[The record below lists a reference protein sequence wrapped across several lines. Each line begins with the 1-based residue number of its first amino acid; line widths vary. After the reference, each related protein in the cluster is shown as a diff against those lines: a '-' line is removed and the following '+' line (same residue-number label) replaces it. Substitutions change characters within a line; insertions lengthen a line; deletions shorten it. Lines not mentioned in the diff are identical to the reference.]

1 MRHSAHDRSGADDSL
16 FVLHCNVGKLKI
28 LGWRYKLLPLYNW
41 WNEFSGS
48 TMRTIHYSDACNSL
62 EAVIDQMVENQ
73 EAVLI
78 TRWGAPNA
86 VVMSEEQY
94 TSWAETIYLL
104 NSPANAEH
112 LARSLE

>member
-1 MRHSAHDRSGADDSL
+1 M
-16 FVLHCNVGKLKI
+16 
-28 LGWRYKLLPLYNW
+28 
-41 WNEFSGS
+41 
-48 TMRTIHYSDACNSL
+48 
-62 EAVIDQMVENQ
+62 
-73 EAVLI
+73 

-112 LARSLE
+112 LARSLEQLRKGEVE